1 MRALDLRRG
10 GTRTDGGVRGAPHF
24 GRFVG
29 TRRGEKASPRMRNR
43 AIRRRVPLLLA
54 ALAVALVSVAPA
66 GSAPPTPTPTGPADG
81 TVVDSLPVFAWNHV
95 AGADKYEFEIAA
107 DPGFNAPVL
116 GAGKDNFFT
125 KNTRATIEKV
135 VPNGTYWWHVR
146 AVAGDGSVS
155 GWSTGLSVTKNWAA
169 APTLSSPANG
179 ATVTFPTDAFQL
191 SWNPVPG
198 ATEYSVSLA
207 TDPTLGS
214 VIWSTGPVRTG
225 APSFTLSSPLA
236 PKTYYWGV
244 TPLDA
249 AGNPGTPSP
258 VWSFTWVWPS
268 TTTPTVVDIASA
280 TEIYDHEFRWN
291 PVPGAVGYEV
301 EVNKS
306 VDFAPGSRVCCP
318 VSFLSGVTS
327 ISTSYTPEV
336 VLENNNQYFW
346 RVRAIDPTK
355 NAGAWNV
362 GPQFS
367 KSFNNVVPTVRNLR
381 MVDNPSPAE
390 GAFETSV
397 PIVAWDPVPGASA
410 YEVEVTVY
418 TSGCDWTSRERWRST
433 TATTAWTPL
442 GGGWNGSKP
451 YSSTLNVSFDFLR
464 PVPGHAYCV
473 RVTALDRP
481 SDVISPYV
489 RSVERY
495 LPSSA
500 EPAFVYTGPAAGGPC
515 SACQPA
521 SLGANDYVLPLRG
534 TTTTRMPYFRWNH
547 IAGYGSYYVLVSK
560 DPDFT
565 NLVDYAFTQ
574 VNAYAPRATL
584 GARTYPD
591 ETNLYYW
598 AVLPATGED
607 GGGVFTAPQFS
618 APATFHKQSLP
629 PGIIGP
635 SDGTVFSG
643 PARFHWSP
651 VEAARRYRLQVARD
665 ATFATANILEDVTTD
680 STAYTAERTYDADTD
695 IYWRVRADDESGTGL
710 TWSSTRVVRKS
721 LPAPVPDPLNPMIG
735 DLIPTWKWALVPGA
749 VSYDVEVTLP
759 NGTPNLFTRLPSRA
773 FTFTGM
779 RGPGIWKWRAR
790 ANFPQVDRLEL
801 TQGPWSP
808 RSDFTR
814 TIREPANPNEEFG
827 ERRLVF
833 RWDTKLGA
841 VNYRVQISTRPDF
854 AIPFDTATT
863 DIPRWSSRLTQP
875 PYTTGG
881 TFYWR
886 VAAADHSVLNAGDYT
901 AARSFTLPAI
911 PATPITVA
919 PPTTQTTLKLIRMGA
934 RGYPVKGRFRAIT
947 IRVKDRATLQP
958 IAGARVRVSGSG
970 VRPRTKTTGVGGSVR
985 FVIKATRL
993 GRVAFRATKA
1003 GYQTAYLYRQV
1014 RRR

>member
-1 MRALDLRRG
+1 MAS
-10 GTRTDGGVRGAPHF
+10 RT
-24 GRFVG
+24 
-29 TRRGEKASPRMRNR
+29 
-43 AIRRRVPLLLA
+43 PLLLA
-54 ALAVALVSVAPA
+54 ALAVALVLVSPA
-66 GSAPPTPTPTGPADG
+66 GSAPLTPSPTGPPDG
-81 TVVDSLPVFAWNHV
+81 TVVDSLPVFAWSHV

-155 GWSTGLSVTKNWAA
+155 GWSAGLSVTKNWAA
-169 APTLSSPANG
+169 APSLVAPANG
-179 ATVTFPTDAFQL
+179 ATVMFPTDAFQL
-191 SWNPVPG
+191 SWNAVPG
-198 ATEYSVSLA
+198 ATEYSVTLA

-214 VIWSTGPVRTG
+214 AAVRT
-225 APSFTLSSPLA
+225 AATSFTLSGLPASGFG
-236 PKTYYWGV
+236 TYYWGV

-280 TEIYDHEFRWN
+280 TEIYDHEFRWD
-291 PVPGAVGYEV
+291 PVAGAIGYEI

-306 VDFAPGSRVCCP
+306 VDFAAGSRVCCP
-318 VSFLSGVTS
+318 VSFLNGVTS
-327 ISTSYTPEV
+327 ISTSYTPEL
-336 VLENNNQYFW
+336 VLENNNQYYW
-346 RVRAIDPTK
+346 RVRAIDPNK
-355 NAGAWNV
+355 NAGVWNV

-367 KSFNNVVPTVRNLR
+367 KSFNNVLPTVRNLR
-381 MVDNPSPAE
+381 MVDNPFPTD

-410 YEVEVTVY
+410 YEVEVTVF
-418 TSGCDWTSRERWRST
+418 TGGCDWTSRERWRSV

-442 GGGWNGSKP
+442 GSGWNGTKP
-451 YSSTLNVSFDFLR
+451 YSSPLNVSFDFLN
-464 PVPGHAYCV
+464 PVAGHAYCV

-481 SDVISPYV
+481 SDVISPHV
-489 RSVERY
+489 RSVETY
-495 LPSSA
+495 LPTPPPGEPQ

-515 SACQPA
+515 SSCQA
-521 SLGANDYVLPLRG
+521 FSLGAGDYSLPVRG

-547 IAGYGSYYVLVSK
+547 LAGYESYYVLVSK

-565 NLVDYAFTQ
+565 NLVDYAFTR
-574 VNAYAPRATL
+574 VNAYAPRSLL

-591 ETNLYYW
+591 ETNFYYW
-598 AVLPATGED
+598 AVLPAQDGS

-629 PGIIGP
+629 PPIIGP
-635 SDGTVFSG
+635 ADGTVFSG

-651 VEAARRYRLQVARD
+651 AEGARRYRLQVSKDPTFVD
-665 ATFATANILEDVTTD
+665 ANLVENVLTD
-680 STAYTAERTYDADTD
+680 STAYTAEETYEADTEL
-695 IYWRVRADDESGTGL
+695 YWRVRADDETGNGL
-710 TWSSTRVVRKS
+710 TWSATRVVRKS
-721 LPAPVPDPLNPMIG
+721 LPAPVPDPLNPIIG
-735 DLIPTWKWALVPGA
+735 DLIPTWKWALVAGA
-749 VSYDVEVTLP
+749 VSYDVQVILP

-790 ANFPQVDRLEL
+790 ANFPQVDLFQP
-801 TQGPWSP
+801 TVGPWSP
-808 RSDFTR
+808 FSDFTR
-814 TIREPANPNEEFG
+814 TIREPANLSEEFG

-833 RWDTKLGA
+833 RWDPKLGA
-841 VNYRVQISTRPDF
+841 VNYRVQISTRSDF

-875 PYTTGG
+875 PYTAGG
-881 TFYWR
+881 TFWWR
-886 VAAADHSVLNAGDYT
+886 VAAADHSVLNAGDFS
-901 AARSFTLPAI
+901 AGRSFTLPAI
-911 PATPITVA
+911 PATTFVVVA
-919 PPTTQTTLKLIRMGA
+919 PPTPPTTTLKLIRMGA
-934 RGYPVKGRFRAIT
+934 RGYPIKGRRVAVT
-947 IRVKDRATLQP
+947 IRVKNRATLQP
-958 IAGARVRVSGSG
+958 IAGARVRASGAG
-970 VRPRTKTTGVGGSVR
+970 ITPRTKTTGLNGSVR
-985 FVIKATRL
+985 FYIKATRL
-993 GRVAFRATKA
+993 GRVSFRATKS
-1003 GYQTAYLYRQV
+1003 GYQTAFLYRQV